1 MNVCV
6 CISFCALERKIA
18 CPCVRQLFVMC
29 HSCRCPAFFISLL
42 IPSSPPLNRILSAY
56 LNRIS
61 SAYLNRISSA
71 YLNRIPSAYLNRIS
85 SAYLNRIP
93 SANLNRISSA
103 YLNRI
108 SLAYLNRISSA
119 YLNDDDNDESDDDDN
134 NNIRRQASILNYLYR
149 CLSLC
154 LSLSLCYYSL
164 SLLLHL

>member
-29 HSCRCPAFFISLL
+29 HSCRRPAFFTSLF
-42 IPSSPPLNRILSAY
+42 IPSSP
-56 LNRIS
+56 
-61 SAYLNRISSA
+61 LNRISSA

-85 SAYLNRIP
+85 SAYLNRI
-93 SANLNRISSA
+93 SS
-103 YLNRI
+103 
-108 SLAYLNRISSA
+108 AYLNRISSA
-119 YLNDDDNDESDDDDN
+119 YLNDDDSDDNDESDDDDDN
-134 NNIRRQASILNYLYR
+134 DDDEDNYNIRRQASILNYLYR